1 MSFFANLRHAWS
13 SLRHLFMF
21 VVDHLVLLGPARC
34 RSTSRDVLVVKPD
47 KLGDFLVW
55 LDAAQEYRRCFSGRK
70 VVLLGDASWAELA
83 QRIGWWDEVWPMDFG
98 RFGNDIAYRL
108 EWLLR
113 VRRGSF
119 STVITTSRSLRYMD
133 TLVRFSG
140 APEKIGPDG
149 HEAVFRRDQ
158 EIRISN
164 RWFTRVVSLKPRR
177 TTTMLEL
184 NLELARAVGGRARTP
199 SLPSLPEA
207 VLTGGPASAIP
218 DPYVIMVPGAA
229 WAGRRWP
236 LSRLAQ
242 LSDLILETSSCRI
255 VLCGASAERQLGEE
269 MIERISKGLRHRVVN
284 RIGETDLSGLVALV
298 HGASAV
304 VTNET
309 GTLHLA
315 VASGAPAVCIA
326 GGGDF
331 GHLVPYPE
339 DIETGGRPLPIT
351 VYKEMPC
358 FGCGWIC
365 SQASPPDGPMPCI
378 DAVSVEDVWS
388 VLKDLLMSP
397 RVTEIDQSPDAEQIA
412 SLSASTHA
420 VSYQQD
426 A

>member
-1 MSFFANLRHAWS
+1 MSFLAKLKRAWS

-21 VVDHLVLLGPARC
+21 VVDHVVLLVPARC
-34 RSTSRDVLVVKPD
+34 GSTSKDVLVIKPD

-55 LDAAQEYRRCFSGRK
+55 LDAAQEYRRCFSGKK

-83 QRIGWWDEVWPMDFG
+83 HRIGWWDEVWSMDFG

-113 VRRGSF
+113 VRRGGF
-119 STVITTSRSLRYMD
+119 ATVITTSRSLRYVD

-140 APEKIGPDG
+140 APERIGSDG
-149 HEAVFRRDQ
+149 HEAVFRQDK

-164 RWFTRVVSLKPRR
+164 RWFTRVVSLTPRR
-177 TTTMLEL
+177 ATTMLEL
-184 NLELARAVGGRARTP
+184 NLEVARAVGGRARTP
-199 SLPSLPEA
+199 SLPFLPETVVTDA
-207 VLTGGPASAIP
+207 PSSAIP

-242 LSDLILETSSCRI
+242 LADLVLEASSCGI
-255 VLCGASAERQLGEE
+255 VLCGASAERHLGEE
-269 MIERISKGLRHRVVN
+269 MVERVPERVRHRVLN

-298 HGASAV
+298 RGASAV

-315 VASGAPAVCIA
+315 AASGAPAVCIA

-351 VYKEMPC
+351 VYREMPC
-358 FGCGWIC
+358 FGCGWSC
-365 SQASPPDGPMPCI
+365 DRHFLVDGPMPCI
-378 DAVSVEDVWS
+378 DAVTVEDVWS
-388 VLKDLLMSP
+388 ALRSLLAGFSQTKTDEATGP
-397 RVTEIDQSPDAEQIA
+397 AQVIPLAAT
-412 SLSASTHA
+412 THA
-420 VSYQQD
+420 IRHQQD